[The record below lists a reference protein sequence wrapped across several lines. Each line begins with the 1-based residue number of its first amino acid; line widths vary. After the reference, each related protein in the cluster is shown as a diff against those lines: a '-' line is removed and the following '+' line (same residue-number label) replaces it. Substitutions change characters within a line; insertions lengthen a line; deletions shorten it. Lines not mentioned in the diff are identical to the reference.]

1 MSVPGRPDEQ
11 APQRTDPVQ
20 PPTRVGPMRVASGV
34 VGGVVLG
41 MGGLLFIAAV
51 SWFASPSGD
60 LGSAVFAPIAL
71 GVGVLVGLAGAFLLA
86 RSSRAHP
93 WQGPARTDSTPKRPD
108 EAHDVR

>member
-1 MSVPGRPDEQ
+1 V
-11 APQRTDPVQ
+11 
-20 PPTRVGPMRVASGV
+20 RVASGV

-71 GVGVLVGLAGAFLLA
+71 ALGVLMGLVGAFLLA
-86 RSSRAHP
+86 RSTHRPSHMPASRE
-93 WQGPARTDSTPKRPD
+93 RPD
-108 EAHDVR
+108 RRPTAPRGTSGARET